1 MSTSMSKILFVS
13 HDAHR
18 TGAPM
23 VLLNFIRWYKV
34 NSDHSFDIFLKE
46 GGALEKKFED
56 LGATYYK
63 KGYCAKTSLLVRIFR
78 KLVNKKYKYE
88 LPEKFKR
95 NKYDLI
101 FLNTSVSLEII
112 GLLKSTFNCPVI
124 CNIHENEYA
133 INSFYLD
140 LFDQKNTSLV
150 DHFIA
155 VSKSTKYNLIYNLG
169 LDPNKISLIYETI
182 NIKEINQI
190 SCSSNQIKNELNI
203 SSEFIV
209 GSAGV
214 TSWRKGYDLFIQLAA
229 YIKKYANDCNIKFIW
244 VGEIKQDCMNELKHD
259 LKYMGIEEKVIF
271 TGAKENPQNY
281 FQIFDVFCLLS
292 REDPFP
298 LVAMESAALS
308 KPIICFEKAGGI
320 PELLEGTDGGYCVPY
335 GDIEEMAKRIILLY
349 NDRALL
355 NKMGTTI
362 NNLILNYDVDIIGK
376 QISNLID
383 QYSK

>member
-1 MSTSMSKILFVS
+1 MRILRYRIEIGPS
-13 HDAHR
+13 
-18 TGAPM
+18 
-23 VLLNFIRWYKV
+23 I
-34 NSDHSFDIFLKE
+34 
-46 GGALEKKFED
+46 
-56 LGATYYK
+56 
-63 KGYCAKTSLLVRIFR
+63 LV
-78 KLVNKKYKYE
+78 
-88 LPEKFKR
+88 
-95 NKYDLI
+95 
-101 FLNTSVSLEII
+101 
-112 GLLKSTFNCPVI
+112 
-124 CNIHENEYA
+124 A
-133 INSFYLD
+133 
-140 LFDQKNTSLV
+140 
-150 DHFIA
+150 
-155 VSKSTKYNLIYNLG
+155 
-169 LDPNKISLIYETI
+169 
-182 NIKEINQI
+182 
-190 SCSSNQIKNELNI
+190 
-203 SSEFIV
+203 
-209 GSAGV
+209 
-214 TSWRKGYDLFIQLAA
+214 
-229 YIKKYANDCNIKFIW
+229 IW

-335 GDIEEMAKRIILLY
+335 ADIEEMAKRIILLY